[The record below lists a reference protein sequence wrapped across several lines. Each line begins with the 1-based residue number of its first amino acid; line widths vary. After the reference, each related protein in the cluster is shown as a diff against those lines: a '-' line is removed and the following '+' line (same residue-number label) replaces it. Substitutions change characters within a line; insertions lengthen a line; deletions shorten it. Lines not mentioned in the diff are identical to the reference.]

1 MKEALQS
8 SRADSS
14 IGAPAIG
21 NIEKELATSQTAY
34 FSEDASD
41 DVSIEDDDNVS
52 DRCNL
57 TVLPH
62 ILISST
68 STTCVTIVRHTI
80 WSHPPP
86 ITLASAHLLHQSS
99 MREHVYHTSF
109 QSSDTSVHALW
120 D

>member
-1 MKEALQS
+1 MIWLKVFSVWPRLDELDFEGSALQLGIEEMMKEALQS

-57 TVLPH
+57 NGPP
-62 ILISST
+62 S
-68 STTCVTIVRHTI
+68 HT
-80 WSHPPP
+80 
-86 ITLASAHLLHQSS
+86 
-99 MREHVYHTSF
+99 
-109 QSSDTSVHALW
+109 DT
-120 D
+120 DR